1 MVDDKISSPKDRVI
15 KVLIVE
21 DSMIIRSLLR
31 RMLDEQEDVTVVEM
45 AENGK
50 EGIEKAEKTKPDV
63 ILLDIEMPVMT
74 GLEALPYLRKTVPH
88 AKIIIVSNLSYTG
101 AEVTLE
107 ALGKGATDFIQKPT
121 MKNNRPIEE
130 FTRDL
135 ISKILVLG
143 KVAAG
148 GVVGQAKPLVR
159 SDFTAKKESPTS
171 LSRVSAPAPSTS
183 VVRSSPASSSA
194 PVLRNYTLT
203 LPPKIF
209 AIGSSTGGPEALTKF
224 FAKLSG
230 KFPWDIPIVVTQH
243 MPAFFTNVFASHIAK
258 ASDMPCY
265 EAKDGDILKP
275 RTIYIAPGDYHMVF
289 SKQGDAVKVVLN
301 QNPAVNFCRPA
312 VDPMFESLVEIYKGS
327 ILAAIFTG
335 MGQDGLNG
343 SRLITERGGMV
354 IAQDQESSVVWGMPG
369 AVATAGLC
377 SAILPLE
384 KMADYVSTLFNGGK
398 P

>member
-1 MVDDKISSPKDRVI
+1 MADISSPQDRVI

-21 DSMIIRSLLR
+21 DSMIIRALLR

-50 EGIEKAEKTKPDV
+50 EGIEKAEKTKPDI
-63 ILLDIEMPVMT
+63 ILLDIEMPIMT
-74 GLEALPYLRKTVPH
+74 GLEALPHLRKIVPN
-88 AKIIIVSNLSYTG
+88 AKIIIVSTLSYAG
-101 AEVTLE
+101 AEVTLQ
-107 ALGKGATDFIQKPT
+107 ALEKGAADFIQKPT
-121 MKNNRPIEE
+121 MKNNLSIED
-130 FTRDL
+130 FTREL

-143 KVAAG
+143 KARSTVQM
-148 GVVGQAKPLVR
+148 VNPLALP
-159 SDFTAKKESPTS
+159 SSLEKKDFP
-171 LSRVSAPAPSTS
+171 
-183 VVRSSPASSSA
+183 SSA
-194 PVLRNYTLT
+194 AAARSVPVASPVVISAGQPTITLRKYSLA

-209 AIGSSTGGPEALTKF
+209 AIGSSTGGPEALTQF
-224 FAKLSG
+224 FAQLRG

-243 MPAFFTNVFASHIAK
+243 MPAFFTSVFAGHITK

-265 EAKDGDILKP
+265 EAKNGDILKP

-289 SKQGDAVKVVLN
+289 VREGDAVKVVLN

-343 SRLITERGGMV
+343 SRLITEQGGML
-354 IAQDQESSVVWGMPG
+354 IAQDQKSSVVWGMPG

-377 SAILPLE
+377 SAVLPLDN
-384 KMADYVSTLFNGGK
+384 MAEYVSTFLSGGK